1 MVPPI
6 GNLAATFLGGNMTF
20 SVAHDGLNVGS
31 GNRCGHNPTAPR
43 FLVRPHV
50 QNMPKFIAR
59 SIDLVEHYYYRLKDL
74 PQLDTLNPHRKK
86 RSERREAIIQT
97 LKALLKYMDLV
108 TMTVGIPTK
117 DGQVGLTLLRLH
129 QETTISFP
137 RFKRAI
143 ADLRAAG
150 LLSIS
155 QPRMTNSAGQVR
167 GLVGIKA
174 ISARLFEALKIDF
187 WLRRERERASKRQRA
202 KANKSGV
209 TQRSF
214 YQRQQAP
221 RPAVRQPSVPQN
233 SWAQFK
239 AAAAARQPLS

>member
-1 MVPPI
+1 
-6 GNLAATFLGGNMTF
+6 MTF

-74 PQLDTLNPHRKK
+74 PQLDTLNRHRKK
-86 RSERREAIIQT
+86 RSERREAVIQT

>member
-86 RSERREAIIQT
+86 RSERREAVIQT

>member
-1 MVPPI
+1 
-6 GNLAATFLGGNMTF
+6 MTF

-74 PQLDTLNPHRKK
+74 PQLDTLNRHRKK
-86 RSERREAIIQT
+86 RSERREAVIQT

-174 ISARLFEALKIDF
+174 ISASLFEALKIDF

>member
-1 MVPPI
+1 
-6 GNLAATFLGGNMTF
+6 MTF
-20 SVAHDGLNVGS
+20 SVAHDGLNAGS

-86 RSERREAIIQT
+86 RSERREAVIQT

-137 RFKRAI
+137 LFKRAI
-143 ADLRAAG
+143 ADLQAAR

-174 ISARLFEALKIDF
+174 ISTRLFAAIKIDF

>member
-1 MVPPI
+1 
-6 GNLAATFLGGNMTF
+6 MTF

-59 SIDLVEHYYYRLKDL
+59 SIDLIEHYYYRLKDL
-74 PQLDTLNPHRKK
+74 PQLDTLNRHRKK
-86 RSERREAIIQT
+86 RSERREAVIQT

>member
-1 MVPPI
+1 
-6 GNLAATFLGGNMTF
+6 MTF
-20 SVAHDGLNVGS
+20 SPVHDGLNVGS

-43 FLVRPHV
+43 FLVQPHV

-86 RSERREAIIQT
+86 RSERRESIIQV
-97 LKALLKYMDLV
+97 LKVLLKYTDLV
-108 TMTVGIPTK
+108 TLTVGVPTK
-117 DGQVGLTLLRLH
+117 DGRVGLSLKRL
-129 QETTISFP
+129 QGETTISWP

-143 ADLRAAG
+143 ADLQAAR

-174 ISARLFEALKIDF
+174 ISTRLFAALKIDF

-202 KANKSGV
+202 KASTSGAK
-209 TQRSF
+209 QSSF
-214 YQRQQAP
+214 YRLPSEPCKKPVEA
-221 RPAVRQPSVPQN
+221 PAVVEQLDWNQYR
-233 SWAQFK
+233 AR
-239 AAAAARQPLS
+239 AAAGKPFS